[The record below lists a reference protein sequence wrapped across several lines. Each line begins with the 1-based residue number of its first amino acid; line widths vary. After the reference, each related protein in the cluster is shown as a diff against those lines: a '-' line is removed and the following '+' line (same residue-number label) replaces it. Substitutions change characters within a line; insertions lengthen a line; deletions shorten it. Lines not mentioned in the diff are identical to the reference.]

1 MTADIA
7 VSSRMRTNTAAIDF
21 VEQDDSIEDMYLTFD
36 LGNEEY
42 GVGIAGVTEIVGMQR
57 IMPIPDMPEHVRG
70 VINLRGKVIP
80 VMDVRL
86 RFGMPFRPYD
96 ERTVIIVLEVDEAPA
111 GLIVDSVREVL
122 EIPPADIDRPARFA
136 RGASRP
142 VIAGLGRVEDR
153 IAVILDPAILVS
165 DAEVALPGDGVDG

>member
-1 MTADIA
+1 MTAPA
-7 VSSRMRTNTAAIDF
+7 RLRTDQSADY

-42 GVGIAGVTEIVGMQR
+42 GVGIADVTEIVGMQK
-57 IMPIPDMPEHVRG
+57 IMPITDMPDHVRG

-86 RFGMPFRPYD
+86 RFGMPARAYD
-96 ERTVIIVLEVDEAPA
+96 DRTVIIVLEVDEAPA

-122 EIPPADIDRPARFA
+122 EIPTGNIDRPARFA
-136 RGASRP
+136 RGGARP
-142 VIAGLGRVEDR
+142 VIAGLGRIEDR
-153 IAVILDPAILVS
+153 VAVLLDPGVLVS
-165 DAEVALPGDGVDG
+165 DADVDIPQEAIEP